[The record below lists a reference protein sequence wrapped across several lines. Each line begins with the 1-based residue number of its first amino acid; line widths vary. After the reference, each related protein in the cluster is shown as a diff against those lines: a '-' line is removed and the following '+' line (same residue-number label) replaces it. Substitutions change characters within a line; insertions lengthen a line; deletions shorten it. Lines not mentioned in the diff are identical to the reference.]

1 MNSALDISDLK
12 PRELSGII
20 VCDALV
26 LRDGMLG
33 SNPEA
38 MPSAAHSHGVIL
50 VDTKGIK

>member
-20 VCDALV
+20 VCDAKV

-38 MPSAAHSHGVIL
+38 TASVADSHGVIL
-50 VDTKGIK
+50 VNTRGTK